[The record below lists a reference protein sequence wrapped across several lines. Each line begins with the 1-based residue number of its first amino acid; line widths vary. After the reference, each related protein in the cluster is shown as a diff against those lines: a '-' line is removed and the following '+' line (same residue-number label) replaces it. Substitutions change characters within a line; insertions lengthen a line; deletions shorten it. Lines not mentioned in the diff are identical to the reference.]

1 MYTKVIKK
9 KHFLHLFTQSNLT
22 FYFVFSEQ
30 RLIMDP
36 SKYRFEDQVTA
47 IEDDLD
53 RYLKKNLQIV
63 FCILKTILNS
73 NSHQWSSCENE
84 RTSFMKGSW
93 LVTSLTYVHCTYCSK
108 MFGGK
113 THLKFHERIQTGEKP
128 YTCKT
133 CNKSFNDPRSSKN
146 MNWSI
151 LVSNLTHVNIVTKC
165 SGWKTS
171 KRIMK
176 GFTLENSRILAR
188 YARNLS
194 MMQQVLWRDMN
205 WSILVRKCILAWV
218 AINLL
223 VIFLNNRGSFCQ
235 CS

>member
-73 NSHQWSSCENE
+73 NSHQ
-84 RTSFMKGSW
+84 
-93 LVTSLTYVHCTYCSK
+93 
-108 MFGGK
+108 
-113 THLKFHERIQTGEKP
+113 
-128 YTCKT
+128 
-133 CNKSFNDPRSSKN
+133 
-146 MNWSI
+146 
-151 LVSNLTHVNIVTKC
+151 
-165 SGWKTS
+165 
-171 KRIMK
+171 
-176 GFTLENSRILAR
+176 
-188 YARNLS
+188 
-194 MMQQVLWRDMN
+194 
-205 WSILVRKCILAWV
+205 
-218 AINLL
+218 
-223 VIFLNNRGSFCQ
+223 
-235 CS
+235 